1 MLKRR
6 EGPKKVKDPEQVLLQ
21 LWRGQD
27 PPDPDSVSA
36 LDAEDEIHVHA
47 EEGDSNHISVYP
59 QDIEYSIIAEVH
71 SMASCCG
78 VGELIN
84 HEEMLSQTPEAG
96 WAALHQLYVRAWRQV
111 GYGAMIATCNNE
123 QVKQIKFFRRMGWQ
137 EMLTS
142 NSGKTREQSLRLSP
156 SPSQEEEEH

>member
-21 LWRGQD
+21 LWRGETKGGIC
-27 PPDPDSVSA
+27 VNG
-36 LDAEDEIHVHA
+36 
-47 EEGDSNHISVYP
+47 EEGDSNYVSF
-59 QDIEYSIIAEVH
+59 QNDFSDDIEYSSIGEVH

-84 HEEMLSQTPEAG
+84 HENMLSQTPEAG
-96 WAALHQLYVRAWRQV
+96 WAALHQLYVRAWREV

-123 QVKQIKFFRRMGWQ
+123 QAKQIKFFRRMGWQ

-142 NSGKTREQSLRLSP
+142 NSGKTDNNLYVFLLPLRKKKKSIDV
-156 SPSQEEEEH
+156 SKSTH